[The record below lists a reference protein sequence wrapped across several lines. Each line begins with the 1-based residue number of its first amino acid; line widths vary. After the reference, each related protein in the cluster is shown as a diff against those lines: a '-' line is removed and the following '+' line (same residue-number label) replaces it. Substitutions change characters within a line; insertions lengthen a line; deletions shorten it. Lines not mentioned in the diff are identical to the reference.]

1 MNEEKYNGYETPQW
15 ELTGTQPEDG
25 SYEVRRYPA
34 AHWTSTEEQ
43 RPSVDAPSSNS
54 FWRLF
59 NYIRGDN
66 STKEKI
72 DMTVPVIQ
80 QVSGQSCPF
89 SDTTY
94 KMMFYVPP
102 KHQSSPPDPCNPDV
116 KTEKMEETTAYV
128 RTFSGRPKGRD
139 FQKEAGNLYES
150 LKKNSVDVS
159 NIDMNIFYAVT
170 YDSPFRLFFRRNEVW
185 LLPKKKESEE
195 TKQAAQGNE
204 MEQQAE

>member
-1 MNEEKYNGYETPQW
+1 MSEEKYNGYETPKF
-15 ELTGTQPEDG
+15 ELFGAQPEDK
-25 SYEVRRYPA
+25 SYEIRRYPA
-34 AHWTSTEEQ
+34 AYWTSTEQ
-43 RPSVDAPSSNS
+43 STPSMDGSGNRS
-54 FWRLF
+54 FRRLF
-59 NYIRGDN
+59 KYITGAN
-66 STKEKI
+66 AKKEKI
-72 DMTVPVIQ
+72 SMTVPVIQ
-80 QVSGQSCPF
+80 QVPGQSCPF

-102 KHQSSPPDPCNPDV
+102 KHQSSPPDPSNPDV

-128 RTFSGRPKGRD
+128 RTFRGRPNGEAFK
-139 FQKEAGNLYES
+139 KEAAKLYES
-150 LKKNSVDVS
+150 LKKNGVDVS

-195 TKQAAQGNE
+195 TKQAAQENG